1 LKDETNN
8 TGIRMFKRY
17 AAITTSA
24 KILSHVLSTDID
36 ITKIKDYFIDYHT
49 HTVSERS
56 LADKAIEV
64 ITQFVAQNRGK
75 FSDDKALK
83 NMFENYGLIALKDN
97 HIEVKI
103 IASVFKNMLLEH
115 HFQDVN
121 NVVNALRDKGFIE
134 SDRDRIT
141 TKRAVKDDNNKK
153 HSLVF
158 YHLKL
163 DLEHASILGLNKEN
177 GRVQNKA
184 KQELEESMSD
194 VEYIKSN
201 VIDYS
206 DF

>member
-1 LKDETNN
+1 
-8 TGIRMFKRY
+8 MFKRY

-103 IASVFKNMLLEH
+103 IASVFKNMLAEH

-121 NVVNALRDKGFIE
+121 NVVNALKDKGFIE